1 MEDTC
6 MKKLYNSINLEEFK
20 KQIEEDNNINKP
32 VAYDLLEELVFMKE
46 TMEEL
51 KSTVQLHGATYIFK
65 QGEQEYL
72 KENPAMKSYNATVT
86 KYNATLKQLLS
97 LIPEQT
103 EESDAFMEFVNG

>member
-1 MEDTC
+1 
-6 MKKLYNSINLEEFK
+6 MKKIYNSINLDNLK
-20 KQIEEDNNINKP
+20 VQIDEDNNINKP

-46 TMEEL
+46 TMDEL
-51 KSTVQLHGATYIFK
+51 KSTVQLHGATYVFK

-103 EESDAFMEFVNG
+103 EESDEFMDFVTNA

>member
-1 MEDTC
+1 
-6 MKKLYNSINLEEFK
+6 MKKIYNSINLDNLK
-20 KQIEEDNNINKP
+20 VQIDEDSNINKP
-32 VAYDLLEELVFMKE
+32 VAYDLLEELTFMKE

-103 EESDAFMEFVNG
+103 EETDAFMEFVNG

>member
-1 MEDTC
+1 
-6 MKKLYNSINLEEFK
+6 MKKLYNSINLEDFK
-20 KQIEEDNNINKP
+20 EQIDEDSNINKP

-46 TMEEL
+46 TMDEL
-51 KSTVQLHGATYIFK
+51 KTTVQLHGATYLFK

-103 EESDAFMEFVNG
+103 EESNEFMDFVTNA

>member
-1 MEDTC
+1 
-6 MKKLYNSINLEEFK
+6 MKKIYNSINLDNLK
-20 KQIEEDNNINKP
+20 VQIDEDNNINKP

-65 QGEQEYL
+65 QGGQEYL

-103 EESDAFMEFVNG
+103 EETDAFMEFVNG

>member
-1 MEDTC
+1 
-6 MKKLYNSINLEEFK
+6 MKKLYNSINLEKFK
-20 KQIEEDNNINKP
+20 EQIDADNNINKP
-32 VAYDLLEELVFMKE
+32 VAYDLLEELVFMKQ
-46 TMEEL
+46 TMDEL
-51 KSTVQLHGATYIFK
+51 KSTVQLHGATYLFK

-103 EESDAFMEFVNG
+103 EESDEFMDFVTNA

>member
-1 MEDTC
+1 
-6 MKKLYNSINLEEFK
+6 MKKIYNSINLEKLKVIIDE
-20 KQIEEDNNINKP
+20 QDIQNKP

-51 KSTVQLHGATYIFK
+51 KATVQLHGATYIFK

-86 KYNATLKQLLS
+86 KYNATIKQLLS
-97 LIPEQT
+97 LMPEST
-103 EESDAFMEFVNG
+103 EKTDAFMEFVTSD

>member
-1 MEDTC
+1 
-6 MKKLYNSINLEEFK
+6 MKKIYNSINLDNLK
-20 KQIEEDNNINKP
+20 VQIDEDNNINKP

-103 EESDAFMEFVNG
+103 EESDEFMDFVTNA

>member
-1 MEDTC
+1 
-6 MKKLYNSINLEEFK
+6 MKKLYNSINLDKLKLQIDNEENMN
-20 KQIEEDNNINKP
+20 QA

-46 TMEEL
+46 TMDEL
-51 KSTVQLHGATYIFK
+51 KATVQLHGATYLFK

-103 EESDAFMEFVNG
+103 EESDAFMDFVTNG

>member
-1 MEDTC
+1 
-6 MKKLYNSINLEEFK
+6 MKKIYNSINLDNLK
-20 KQIEEDNNINKP
+20 VQIDEDNNINKP

-103 EESDAFMEFVNG
+103 EESDEFMDFVNG

>member
-1 MEDTC
+1 
-6 MKKLYNSINLEEFK
+6 MKKLYNSINLDNLK
-20 KQIEEDNNINKP
+20 VQIDEDNNINKP
-32 VAYDLLEELVFMKE
+32 VAYDLLEELTFMKE

-51 KSTVQLHGATYIFK
+51 KATVQLHGATYIFK

-103 EESDAFMEFVNG
+103 EESDAFMDFVTNG

>member
-1 MEDTC
+1 
-6 MKKLYNSINLEEFK
+6 MKKIYNSINLDNLK
-20 KQIEEDNNINKP
+20 VQIDEDNNINKP

-51 KSTVQLHGATYIFK
+51 KSTVQLHGATYLFK

-103 EESDAFMEFVNG
+103 EETDEFMDFVTNA